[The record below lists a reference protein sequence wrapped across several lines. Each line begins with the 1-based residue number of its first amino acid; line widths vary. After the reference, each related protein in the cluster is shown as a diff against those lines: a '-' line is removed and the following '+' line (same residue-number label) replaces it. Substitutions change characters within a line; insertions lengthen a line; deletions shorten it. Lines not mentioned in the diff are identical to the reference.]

1 MKPNE
6 IEHVLLGSKFFKGMA
21 RDDIRKIAG
30 ICEVA
35 QFKQGEA
42 IFSQGDFGEH
52 LYIIADGHVS
62 LERSVNLGAR
72 SGNVVIEILGKG
84 RMLGCWSTLLNEP
97 HVLMSSA
104 NCQKPS
110 TLLVLE
116 GQALREIMS
125 QNVLMGFKLMERLCF
140 LLRDRI
146 QAAYGAL
153 EKI

>member
-1 MKPNE
+1 MNLTE
-6 IEHVLLGSKFFKGMA
+6 IEHVLSNSKFFKDMA
-21 RDDIRKIAG
+21 ADDVRKIAA

-35 QFKQGEA
+35 SFERGEA

-52 LYIIADGHVS
+52 LYIIAEGHVS
-62 LERSVNLGAR
+62 LERSVNLGTR

-97 HVLMSSA
+97 HILMSSA

-110 TLLVLE
+110 TLLVLK
-116 GQALREIMS
+116 GQALRDIMS
-125 QNVLMGFKLMERLCF
+125 HDAQMGFKLMERLCF